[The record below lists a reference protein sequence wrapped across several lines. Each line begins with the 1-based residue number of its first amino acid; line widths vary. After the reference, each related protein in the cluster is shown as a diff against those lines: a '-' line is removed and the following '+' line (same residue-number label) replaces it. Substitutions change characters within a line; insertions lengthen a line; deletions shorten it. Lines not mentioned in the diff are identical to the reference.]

1 MKHGLIFLLTA
12 LALIAL
18 CVVLW
23 AAYSEVTGDPLLGS
37 FTPLLFL
44 ISSIV
49 FLGTSVS
56 LAMALAQGRR
66 SRGRRRHLAP
76 YFARRTSRKA
86 TPPEMLPS
94 GVNHDPQAWD
104 ENESLPRGN
113 EV

>member
-18 CVVLW
+18 CVILW
-23 AAYSEVTGDPLLGS
+23 DAYSEVAGDPLLGS
-37 FTPLLFL
+37 FAPLLFL

-56 LAMALAQGRR
+56 LALVLAQGRR
-66 SRGRRRHLAP
+66 RKGRRRHLAP
-76 YFARRTSRKA
+76 YFARRTSRRA

-113 EV
+113 EL